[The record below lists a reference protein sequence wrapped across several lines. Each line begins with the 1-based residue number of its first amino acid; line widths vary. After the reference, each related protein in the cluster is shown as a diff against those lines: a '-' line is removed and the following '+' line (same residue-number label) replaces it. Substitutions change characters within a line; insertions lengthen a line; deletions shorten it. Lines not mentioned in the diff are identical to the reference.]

1 MLRGIGSAYLKK
13 IIQIPNFINLT
24 VEDLAKYSPE
34 IEKAL
39 SDKKVWENCQ
49 GQVDFQLI
57 QAEKNK
63 ARIISLL
70 DPEYPKLLAET
81 KDAPVILYVKGQ
93 LSKHSEKSVAIVGT
107 RKPTSQ
113 GSEIANRIT
122 RFFVENGWSIVSGL
136 AIGCDTRAHKT
147 ALSLGGHTVAVLAH
161 GLDMVYPKENI
172 PLAEEILASGGALI
186 SEYCFNQE
194 VKNHQ
199 YVKRDQVQAGMAQGV
214 VMIQSSLTGGS
225 LHAPRASLSYNRWLA
240 VPIPTKKDMQ
250 NLEDSIKANI
260 VITDE
265 DQSEKIKLLKCTQKQ
280 LEHIIVLKS
289 KNDYY
294 RMTEFSLKT
303 KSELSNLSLNLAD
316 KQPLEFKHD
325 VAISTLESSNRIKK
339 IVSIEDDPIQT
350 QTYLHNQIEYRV
362 IVNINTVLNMEDMD
376 YSPNLNNEV
385 LNVELL
391 AVLSLRF
398 ERFKKLFSKL
408 KRLCLNSTNS
418 TKNLYIQLAFEDL
431 LQEIKQIFS
440 IFIQDHKISSIFNY
454 YNPNKHKDISI
465 DFLDLLNALITKSPK
480 SIVLEYTNT
489 NVFGSKIKKGGV
501 LNIIDISF
509 ESLFFFFKQSS
520 QDNY

>member
-1 MLRGIGSAYLKK
+1 MSIISRETRCLLSLSMLRGIGSAYLKK

-303 KSELSNLSLNLAD
+303 KSELSNLSL
-316 KQPLEFKHD
+316 
-325 VAISTLESSNRIKK
+325 K
-339 IVSIEDDPIQT
+339 I
-350 QTYLHNQIEYRV
+350 L
-362 IVNINTVLNMEDMD
+362 
-376 YSPNLNNEV
+376 
-385 LNVELL
+385 
-391 AVLSLRF
+391 
-398 ERFKKLFSKL
+398 
-408 KRLCLNSTNS
+408 
-418 TKNLYIQLAFEDL
+418 
-431 LQEIKQIFS
+431 
-440 IFIQDHKISSIFNY
+440 
-454 YNPNKHKDISI
+454 
-465 DFLDLLNALITKSPK
+465 
-480 SIVLEYTNT
+480 
-489 NVFGSKIKKGGV
+489 
-501 LNIIDISF
+501 
-509 ESLFFFFKQSS
+509 
-520 QDNY
+520 